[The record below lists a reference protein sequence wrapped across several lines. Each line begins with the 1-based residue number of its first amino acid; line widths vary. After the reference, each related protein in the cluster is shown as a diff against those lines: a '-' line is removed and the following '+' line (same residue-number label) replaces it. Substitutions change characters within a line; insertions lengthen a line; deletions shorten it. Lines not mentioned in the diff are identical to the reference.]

1 MTDCGTVALAFT
13 EEMRGEL
20 DVEDLG
26 RAMAVRIT
34 VSTDDVERFLEDE
47 DHVARVSGSVR
58 CAALGGLLDVEG
70 GHFRL
75 AVDGHVRRMQYRLLF
90 HDGAGRPLA
99 LSGDKEVSHAPGHD
113 LWRDMST
120 LRARLHAGHEPDADA
135 VATALL
141 HMEPADFARQLT
153 SIRIS
158 PPLRLDALARFGA
171 LFAGALW
178 DAYR

>member
-1 MTDCGTVALAFT
+1 MTDSGTVALAFT

-20 DVEDLG
+20 DVEDPG
-26 RAMAVRIT
+26 RTIAVRIT
-34 VSTDDVERFLEDE
+34 VSTDDLERFLEHE
-47 DHVARVSGSVR
+47 EHVARVAGWVR
-58 CAALGGLLDVEG
+58 CAALGGLLEVED

-75 AVDGHVRRMQYRLLF
+75 AIDGHLRRMQYRLLF
-90 HDGAGRPLA
+90 RDGAGRPLA

-120 LRARLHAGHEPDADA
+120 LRARLHAGHEPDAEE

-141 HMEPADFARQLT
+141 CMEPADFARQLT

-178 DAYR
+178 D